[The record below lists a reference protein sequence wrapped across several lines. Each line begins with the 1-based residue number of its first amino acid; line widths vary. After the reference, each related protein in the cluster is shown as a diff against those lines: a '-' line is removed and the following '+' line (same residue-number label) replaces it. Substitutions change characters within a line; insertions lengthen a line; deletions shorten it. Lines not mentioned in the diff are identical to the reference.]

1 MLEVGTALGGI
12 LLTVQRLAVVV
23 VELVV
28 WERQRPEPNRII
40 GQRQRIPSNR
50 KNIVQRDAANQQGIL
65 WDK

>member
-23 VELVV
+23 ELVV
-28 WERQRPEPNRII
+28 WERQRPKPNRIV